1 MEIKS
6 IDMNAFDAVYD
17 AYAEKVYR
25 IALYYSKDH
34 HAAED
39 ITQMVFM
46 KWYTCRENV
55 NVDRVE
61 AWIKA
66 TAKHMAFNYRRDNGH
81 EIDLDSE
88 EMEYLIDGKVYE
100 KSVETILAYRYRN
113 EIRREMIEKIYEELY
128 RKNSRWY
135 EAITVLYI
143 LEKPQKDVADMMGIS
158 IGSLRIM
165 LHRAKNWIRKQYQEQ
180 LDHLDDE

>member
-66 TAKHMAFNYRRDNGH
+66 TAKHMALNYRRDNGH

-88 EMEYLIDGKVYE
+88 EMEYLIDSKVYE
-100 KSVETILAYRYRN
+100 KSVETILAYRHHN
-113 EIRREMIEKIYEELY
+113 EIRRELIEKIYEELY
-128 RKNSRWY
+128 YKNPRWY

-180 LDHLDDE
+180 LNHLDDE

>member
-25 IALYYSKDH
+25 ISLYYSKDH

-66 TAKHMAFNYRRDNGH
+66 TAKHGCIIRVATDITLNIGRMLQRIESIVYLVKRCRPNIWRR
-81 EIDLDSE
+81 
-88 EMEYLIDGKVYE
+88 
-100 KSVETILAYRYRN
+100 
-113 EIRREMIEKIYEELY
+113 
-128 RKNSRWY
+128 W
-135 EAITVLYI
+135 
-143 LEKPQKDVADMMGIS
+143 
-158 IGSLRIM
+158 
-165 LHRAKNWIRKQYQEQ
+165 
-180 LDHLDDE
+180 